1 MKKYLYLILI
11 LLFITACVNTD
22 YIGKSFA
29 PTTNVDVYFSE
40 SDIDKEYEVMG
51 KISEEATEY
60 LPFDKLQQEM
70 IEQAKAKGADGII
83 LGDMEKVE
91 TGSSSYSS
99 GSIEDKSVDKNT
111 YSSST
116 SDIIT
121 KDNVLH
127 GTLIK
132 YSK

>member
-1 MKKYLYLILI
+1 MKKI
-11 LLFITACVNTD
+11 FIAFLMSIAFIACVNTD

-40 SDIDKEYEVMG
+40 ADVEKEYEVMG
-51 KISEEATEY
+51 KITEESSEFISFE
-60 LPFDKLQQEM
+60 KLQEKM
-70 IEQAKAKGADGII
+70 VEQAMEKGADGII
-83 LGDMEKVE
+83 IGGMQKVE
-91 TGSSSYSS
+91 TGSSSYTS
-99 GSIEDKSVDKNT
+99 GSVDNDIT
-111 YSSST
+111 QDTFTSST
-116 SDIIT
+116 SNVSI